1 MGASCA
7 FAGAAGRAPPI
18 TRPAMRVTSPEEDG
32 MKCAK
37 SMFDATFLLT
47 SRSVGRSLSNRW
59 GELYL
64 NALLLGYRACR
75 SQALGLEDGM
85 TVCCRWFRCA
95 LVFALVFSAPAMA
108 WAQTG
113 TSSLIGE
120 VTDAQKSVI
129 PGATVTLTNA
139 QTGVSQSSVTDER
152 GAYRFANMPPGRYE
166 VRVELSGFK
175 TSIISDVVLQ
185 VDSTARQN
193 AVLELGGI
201 TETVQVVSEAPIV
214 NTTDASL
221 GNALSPQQIRS
232 LPVEA
237 QNVVHLL
244 SLQPGAVFIP
254 VTNPATA
261 DPRYGSVTGA
271 RSDQQNVTL
280 DGIDVN
286 DPQNQ
291 TAYTSAVRMTQE
303 SLQEF
308 RVSTSTYNAD
318 MGRSSGPQVT
328 LVTRSGGNQFDG
340 AMYGTFRRTATSSN
354 EYFLKLSQL
363 GSGLES
369 EPPKLDK
376 NIFGG
381 SFGGPIRRNRL
392 FFFGN
397 FERLNEQSESPVDRG
412 VPSDSFRDGVLL
424 YRCAVASAC
433 PGGSAQGFSR
443 THAVPAG
450 WYGLTPAEIAGLDPL
465 GIGPSRAASQ
475 YFAQYPSP
483 NEPGL
488 DGNNIMGY
496 RFAAP
501 IENIFNTFISRVDYK
516 ASESGSHNFFGRFG
530 RQGDTINNAPQFPGQ
545 ESRQQRLF
553 NNYGV
558 AVGYDA
564 VLSTNLTNSFR
575 YGITKIDE
583 ENAGRTNGNY
593 TAFRFIS
600 SFDASGETF
609 TSARST
615 PMQNIVNDLSWF
627 KGAHTFKVGT
637 NLRFTRIPK
646 LRTNGS
652 YLSASVNPSWVAGVG
667 RRNMP
672 GSSFCTAPICS
683 QLPAV
688 SSTGQAGYAD
698 AWLNILGVLSQA
710 TQRANYDRDGTP
722 LPPGTPLSREIA
734 SDEYELYVQDS
745 WQVSSNLTL
754 TAGVRYSLYS
764 PPYEVNGL
772 QVQPTISMGEWF
784 NTRVGNMESGIPS
797 SASEVV
803 TFDLSGPKNNR
814 PGFYA
819 WDKNNFAPRVAVAWS
834 PTAPEGGFWR
844 WLTGE
849 NALVVRG
856 GYTKVFDRVGTGL
869 ANNFDEGF
877 AFGMS
882 TTLSS
887 PFGLAYESD
896 PRVRFTEPGAL
907 PPTVPA
913 APPGGFPQTPPLRR
927 GVITTSIDDTLVT
940 PSAHMVSAVFGRDL
954 TRNLAIEAGYIG
966 RFGRD
971 LLIRRDIAMP
981 LNLTDTRSGTD
992 YFTAAQTLINAAQA
1006 RGLTGNSPD
1015 SAYAALASIPYWE
1028 NLFPGAAGGGLT
1040 ATQAVARA
1048 YMAYAPDWISALWEL
1063 DQFCEPACS
1072 IHGPFA
1078 FFSEQYDSLAAVSS
1092 IGKSNYHGL
1101 VLTLRKRY
1109 SAGTQFDFNYTL
1121 SESKDHGSQVERGSA
1136 FGNFSNGGYTG
1147 FLVNSFDQELNWGNS
1162 DFDVRHQI
1170 NVNALAELPF
1180 GEGKRWANTG
1190 GPLNQLVGGWSVAGL
1205 LRWTTGFPFNVFNC
1219 RSCWTT
1225 NWNLQG
1231 NAMLVDENRLPPT
1244 ETTRNVVDGR
1254 PSPFPDPDEA
1264 LTYFRRALPGESGIR
1279 NRLRG
1284 DGYFTID
1291 LSIAKGFD
1299 LGIADHRLRFRMDV
1313 FNVTNTPKF
1322 DVGDLTMFPDRAGF
1336 GRYNGTL

>member
-1 MGASCA
+1 
-7 FAGAAGRAPPI
+7 
-18 TRPAMRVTSPEEDG
+18 
-32 MKCAK
+32 
-37 SMFDATFLLT
+37 
-47 SRSVGRSLSNRW
+47 
-59 GELYL
+59 
-64 NALLLGYRACR
+64 
-75 SQALGLEDGM
+75 M
-85 TVCCRWFRCA
+85 TVCCRWFRYA
-95 LVFALVFSAPAMA
+95 LVAVLCLAAHSAA

-129 PGATVTLTNA
+129 PGATITLTNTSTNIS
-139 QTGVSQSSVTDER
+139 QTAISDER

-166 VRVELSGFK
+166 MKVELAGFK
-175 TSIISDVVLQ
+175 TSVISDVVLQ
-185 VDSTARQN
+185 VDTTARQN
-193 AVLELGGI
+193 AVLELGGV
-201 TETVQVVSEAPIV
+201 TETVQVTSEAPIV

-221 GNALSPQQIRS
+221 GNALSPQQIRA

-254 VTNPATA
+254 VTNAAST

-328 LVTRSGGNQFDG
+328 LVTRSGTNQFDG
-340 AMYGTFRRTATSSN
+340 SGYWRLRRTATSSN

-363 GSGLES
+363 GAGRPS

-376 NIFGG
+376 DMFGG

-397 FERLNEQSESPVDRG
+397 FERLNEQSETPVVRN
-412 VPSDSFRDGVLL
+412 VPSNSFRDGVLL
-424 YRCAVASAC
+424 YRCAVAALC
-433 PGGSAQGFSR
+433 PGGSVRGFSNS
-443 THAVPAG
+443 HNVPSG
-450 WYGLTPAEIAGLDPL
+450 WYGMSPADIAAIDPL
-465 GIGPSRAASQ
+465 GIGPSRAAAQ
-475 YFAQYPSP
+475 YFSQYPSP

-488 DGNNIMGY
+488 DGQNLMDY

-516 ASESGSHNFFGRFG
+516 ASESGNHNFFGRFG
-530 RQGDTINNAPQFPGQ
+530 MQDDTINGAPQFEGQ
-545 ESRQQRLF
+545 DPRSQRLF
-553 NNYGV
+553 KNFG
-558 AVGYDA
+558 AAIGYDA
-564 VLSTNLTNSFR
+564 VLSPSLTNSFR
-575 YGITKIDE
+575 YGVTKIDE
-583 ENAGRTNGNY
+583 ANEGRTNSNY
-593 TAFRFIS
+593 TTFRFIS
-600 SFDASGETF
+600 TFDAAGETF
-609 TSARST
+609 TSTRET

-627 KGAHTFKVGT
+627 RGAHTWKFGT

-646 LRTNGS
+646 NRFQSS
-652 YLSASVNPSWVAGVG
+652 YLSATVNPSWVAGIG

-672 GSSFCTAPICS
+672 GSAFCTAPICS

-688 SSTGQAGYAD
+688 ATAGQAGYAD

-710 TQRANYDRDGTP
+710 TQRANYDREGNAIA
-722 LPPGTPLSREIA
+722 PGTPVAREIA
-734 SDEYELYVQDS
+734 SDEYEFYVQDS
-745 WQVSSNLTL
+745 WQLRSNLTL
-754 TAGVRYSLYS
+754 TLGVRYSLYS
-764 PPYEVNGL
+764 PPYEVNGM

-784 NTRVGNMESGIPS
+784 ERRVQNMQSGVPS
-797 SASEVV
+797 NASEIV

-819 WDKNNFAPRVAVAWS
+819 WDKNNFAPRIAVAWS
-834 PTAPEGGFWR
+834 PSDT
-844 WLTGE
+844 
-849 NALVVRG
+849 LVVRG
-856 GYTKVFDRVGTGL
+856 GYTKVFDRVGVGL

-887 PFGLAYESD
+887 PFGAAYETD
-896 PRVRFTEPGAL
+896 PRVRFTAPGQL

-913 APPGGFPQTPPLRR
+913 APPGGFPQTPPLQA

-940 PSAHMVSAVFGRDL
+940 PSAHMTSLVIGKDL
-954 TRNLAIEAGYIG
+954 SRNFAIEAGYVG

-971 LLIRRDIAMP
+971 LLTRRDIAMP
-981 LNLTDTRSGTD
+981 LNLTDPRSGTD
-992 YFTAAQTLINAAQA
+992 YFTAARQLINAAQA
-1006 RGLTGNSPD
+1006 LGLTGNS
-1015 SAYAALASIPYWE
+1015 SANAYAQLGAIPYWE

-1040 ATQAVARA
+1040 ATQNIAQL
-1048 YMAYAPDWISALWEL
+1048 YMSYAPDWISALWEM
-1063 DQFCEPACS
+1063 DQFCSPACATT
-1072 IHGPFA
+1072 GPFSYFA
-1078 FFSEQYDSLAAVSS
+1078 EQYDSLAAVSS
-1092 IGKSNYHGL
+1092 IGRSNYHGL

-1121 SESKDHGSQVERGSA
+1121 SQSKDLGSQVERGSA
-1136 FGNFSNGGYTG
+1136 FGNFANGGYSG
-1147 FLVNSFDQELNWGNS
+1147 FLINSFDPELNWGYS

-1170 NVNALAELPF
+1170 NVNWLAELPF
-1180 GEGKRWANTG
+1180 GEGKRWANSS
-1190 GPLNQLVGGWSVAGL
+1190 GPLNQLVGGWSLAGL
-1205 LRWTTGFPFNVFNC
+1205 VRWTSGFPFNVYNC
-1219 RSCWTT
+1219 RSCWST

-1231 NAMLVDENRLPPT
+1231 NAMLVDPDRLPAT
-1244 ETTRNVVDGR
+1244 ETNKNAVDGR
-1254 PSPFPDPDEA
+1254 PSPFADPQDA
-1264 LTYFRRALPGESGIR
+1264 LTYFRRALPGESGVR
-1279 NRLRG
+1279 NMLRG

-1299 LGIADHRLRFRMDV
+1299 LGFADHRLRFRWDI
-1313 FNVTNTPKF
+1313 FNVTNTAKF
-1322 DVGDLTMFPDRAGF
+1322 DVGQLNMFPDRAGF
-1336 GRYNGTL
+1336 GRYDGTLATCDAQAGRCMQFALRYEF